1 MTLYSQNSSNRQI
14 GSVFSKS
21 KQIIATVNVRN
32 SQHCSLPFEF
42 NQDVPIHKI
51 LSFLE
56 FVQFKLYMYLLLLVP
71 NILKIENYNQCNEK
85 LQDI

>member
-71 NILKIENYNQCNEK
+71 NILKIFRHAEYESARR
-85 LQDI
+85 D